1 MVPLRKDQSVLYREI
16 EHKII
21 SSTAAGGDTLME
33 NVETGERT
41 THKTWNLLNDYVA
54 GELLTCFDRS
64 PGAPGSSTKKR
75 KPARMD
81 GMSAAARTETRR
93 RIDYLVKLEARGGF
107 GCKRVTLRRHLSEI
121 ALLRGEP
128 RPPHESTV
136 FRWRRK
142 YLRAQN
148 DVRAIFARFDNQGGK
163 GKGRLDAE
171 VERILFEC
179 IDRIVLG
186 QKTFSAEEVRD
197 AVVAAIALRN
207 AQHPQS
213 DQLSVPGL
221 RTVQRRIA
229 GLWAYEL
236 AVAKFG
242 KREADRRHSPM
253 KGSRLV
259 SRILEIVEI
268 DHSPID
274 ALVTEGDRQE
284 ATARPTITVV
294 LERKSRCLLGYHLSS
309 AGHGVTA
316 VFEAIRHALLPKTY
330 LSTKYADL
338 QLEWPCYGW
347 PERIVMDNGLE
358 FHADAVADALHALNI
373 LAEFARSREPNDKA
387 CVERFLRT
395 LNYGLI
401 HKLPG
406 TTLAKVHQRVGFKSE
421 EEVALTL
428 EELDRIIH
436 VWVCDVYHKRPHAGL
451 DGRTPI
457 DVWLEGAAANPPQLK
472 LNKHDLDIELG
483 EIASSAVQHYGID
496 LNTFVYRSD
505 RLLTLRRMLPQG
517 QKVAVKWS
525 KSDVGYVWVWDEI
538 QTQYM
543 KVPNTDEEYN
553 GLTLEQAKAARK
565 AKSAGAADYQPV
577 RSSAGVLI
585 REMVDD
591 ALADKKLKSRKRG
604 SRLGNRSSKLSREDV
619 GAVLGPMADEDVDDG
634 DELPVDEIRDL
645 GIELEVE
652 MADEH

>member
-1 MVPLRKDQSVLYREI
+1 MAPLRKDQIVLLHEVQ
-16 EHKII
+16 HKII
-21 SSTAAGGDTLME
+21 SSTAGGDTLME
-33 NVETGERT
+33 NLATGERT
-41 THKTWNLLNDYVA
+41 THKTFNLLNAYVD
-54 GELLTCFDRS
+54 GNLLTSFDS
-64 PGAPGSSTKKR
+64 KPTAPGNSSRKR

-81 GMSAAARTETRR
+81 GMSTAARTETRR
-93 RIDYLVKLEARGGF
+93 RIDYLVKLEARGAF
-107 GCKRVTLRRHLSEI
+107 GCKRVDLQRHLSEI
-121 ALLRGEP
+121 ALLRGES
-128 RPPHESTV
+128 RPPHESTI

-142 YLRAQN
+142 YLEAHN
-148 DVRAIFARFDNQGGK
+148 DVRAIFARFDKQGGK
-163 GKGRLDAE
+163 GLGRLEPE
-171 VERILFEC
+171 VERIVYEC

-197 AVVAAIALRN
+197 AVVAEVELRN
-207 AQHPQS
+207 SKRPAS
-213 DQLSVPGL
+213 EQLRVPSL

-229 GLWAYEL
+229 SLWAYEL

-242 KREADRRHSPM
+242 KREAERRYSLM

-259 SRILEIVEI
+259 NRILEIVEI

-274 ALVTEGDRQE
+274 ALVTESDRQQ

-294 LERKSRCLLGYHLSS
+294 LERKSRCLLGYHLSA

-347 PERIVMDNGLE
+347 PERIVMDNGRE

-373 LAEFARSREPNDKA
+373 LAEFAASREPNDKA

-406 TTLAKVHQRVGFKSE
+406 TTLAKVHQRIGFKSE
-421 EEVALTL
+421 DEVALTL

-436 VWVCDVYHKRPHAGL
+436 VWVCDIYHKRPHAGL
-451 DGRTPI
+451 DGRAPI

-472 LNKHDLDIELG
+472 LNKQDLDIELG

-496 LNTFVYRSD
+496 LNTFVYRSN

-525 KSDVGYVWVWDEI
+525 KNDVGYVWVWDEI
-538 QTQYM
+538 QTEYM
-543 KVPNTDEEYN
+543 KVPNSEEEYF
-553 GLTLEQAKAARK
+553 GLTLEQAKAARRAK
-565 AKSAGAADYQPV
+565 AAGDADHQPV
-577 RSSAGVLI
+577 RSAAGVVI

-604 SRLGNRSSKLSREDV
+604 SRLGNRTSKESREEAHV
-619 GAVLGPMADEDVDDG
+619 AVDTIDEEYADKGGEVSV
-634 DELPVDEIRDL
+634 EEIGDL
-645 GIELEVE
+645 GLDLEVE
-652 MADEH
+652 MTDE